1 MLSSFHNDHHFLSKS
16 KTLPKSD
23 IIYRFKFT
31 SLISPYLLTDLRLF
45 HITSSPS
52 TKNKSTILLKQS
64 YLLLT
69 WFYYLKNQKTIEQTN
84 VRKLLKF
91 SFLPTKRTVYTLT
104 KAPMAHKTNSKE
116 QFVFRI
122 FKFTT
127 SIQTNFMY
135 HKHPN
140 SIDSALLILFL
151 TKSTF
156 PVFETNLLFLKNYT
170 FVLKLQ
176 DPLYFNYYYNT
187 LKYSNSKRLGF

>member
-1 MLSSFHNDHHFLSKS
+1 
-16 KTLPKSD
+16 
-23 IIYRFKFT
+23 
-31 SLISPYLLTDLRLF
+31 
-45 HITSSPS
+45 
-52 TKNKSTILLKQS
+52 
-64 YLLLT
+64 
-69 WFYYLKNQKTIEQTN
+69 
-84 VRKLLKF
+84 
-91 SFLPTKRTVYTLT
+91 
-104 KAPMAHKTNSKE
+104 MAHKTNSKE

-156 PVFETNLLFLKNYT
+156 PIFETNLLFLKNYT

>member
-1 MLSSFHNDHHFLSKS
+1 MSKAKTSSK
-16 KTLPKSD
+16 PD

-31 SLISPYLLTDLRLF
+31 SLISPYLLTDLRLS

-69 WFYYLKNQKTIEQTN
+69 WFYYLKNQKTIEQAN

-91 SFLPTKRTVYTLT
+91 AFLPTKRTIYTLT

-127 SIQTNFMY
+127 SIHTNFMY
-135 HKHPN
+135 HTHPDT
-140 SIDSALLILFL
+140 IDSALLILFL

-156 PVFETNLLFLKNYT
+156 PIFETNLLFLKNYT

-176 DPLYFNYYYNT
+176 DSKYFNYYYNI
-187 LKYSNSKRLGF
+187 LKYSNASRLSV

>member
-1 MLSSFHNDHHFLSKS
+1 LSKS

-156 PVFETNLLFLKNYT
+156 PIFETNLLFLKNYT